1 MKKLLALM
9 LSVAMVFTMGTSV
22 FAYTD
27 VEEGTYV
34 SEAVTVLSNLGILD
48 GYEDGSFK
56 PEATVT
62 RAEMAKIVCETL
74 GYDSMGTSKTLF
86 DDVSPKHWA
95 GGYISTAYGLG
106 IINGYGDG
114 KFGPED
120 TVTYEQAVKMVVCAL
135 GYEPMAADRGGWSA
149 GYTSVAAN
157 IGLTKGMSSS
167 ARGDIT
173 VLIYNALTTPVMEQT
188 SYGSDARYEV
198 LDGAGNKEYKTILTK
213 RDIYIATGIVG
224 DTFEKD
230 EINFKVTR
238 DSKDG
243 EFKADKT
250 ITFLIGDSDIA
261 DYTHQEVEVYVTED
275 DGEYTALAVKA
286 AKKTETFVLVS
297 DDVTDVDGNKI
308 TYYVDSLNSSR
319 TKTLTIDK
327 GATVEYNKTVLFD
340 IDNVTDEKVAADVV
354 DTKITA
360 KDKDGKDY
368 RVEDIEITLIE
379 NDGDSSY
386 DVVVMTE
393 YTSAVIELVDA
404 DRDKMSFGTHNI
416 TFDFDEEDNTYIFV
430 DEKGNELTL
439 DDFAE
444 DDVIAYVA
452 NNAKVKEATYV
463 KIIKLSDSV
472 ITGKIDSVHSGDKVV
487 TIDDEDYEVVS
498 TIWNEKIFAPGTEGT
513 FYIGI
518 TGKIVHYDDSTVK
531 SNYGYILASGID
543 KDGFDDEVVIKM
555 LTADGVDTYY
565 LTDKVEAAYVTKVG
579 SKGVVTWNNGAAVE
593 AKRFVEYKL
602 NSKGLISSLEWN
614 VDSMVDYGL
623 NGTYNADTEILDG
636 NFVDKNTLVFV
647 IGEDYEVD
655 ECYAT
660 DMRYFVDEGTYKGA
674 VYTED
679 SDTEVVIVRYSDT
692 AYSSEMGFAIVT
704 GTSHMVDEDKNE
716 VFAVDYVQN
725 EIEDTIYFEEGEVI
739 ESDFTVGT
747 AFVFNIGSDNYV
759 NKYEVI
765 AKVKDK
771 DYVFVDKDNK
781 AIEAGTIT
789 GPGKDVKV
797 VFGTIDNIDRKT
809 NSRGEVIT
817 IGTDSYVITSKT
829 NKYTYDI
836 ERYKNKIEIED
847 FLAGDAYYKETEKN
861 DEATTTYV
869 TPVMLKL
876 VDGVV
881 VDIYTI
887 SSRIKTVTPNV
898 AD

>member
-9 LSVAMVFTMGTSV
+9 LSAVMVFTMGTSV

-86 DDVSPKHWA
+86 DDVDPKHWA
-95 GGYISTAYGLG
+95 GGYISTAYSFG
-106 IINGYGDG
+106 IINGYDNG

-120 TVTYEQAVKMVVCAL
+120 TVTYEQAVKMIVCAL
-135 GYEPMAADRGGWSA
+135 GYEPMATSKGGWPA
-149 GYTSVAAN
+149 GYTSVAAS

-167 ARGDIT
+167 ARGDIA
-173 VLIYNALTTPVMEQT
+173 VLMYNALTTPVMEQT

-213 RDIYIATGIVG
+213 QDIYVATGIVG
-224 DTFEKD
+224 DTFNKD
-230 EINFKVTR
+230 EIKFEVTR

-250 ITFLIGDSDIA
+250 VTFLIGDSDIA
-261 DYTHQEVEVYVTED
+261 NYTHQEVEVYVAED
-275 DGEYTALAVKA
+275 DGEYTVLAVKA
-286 AKKTETFVLVS
+286 AKKTETFTLVS
-297 DDVTDVDGNKI
+297 DDIKPVTSNRI
-308 TYYVDSLNSSR
+308 TYYVDSVNSSK
-319 TKTLTIDK
+319 TKTITIDAK
-327 GATVEYNKTVLFD
+327 PVVEFNKATR
-340 IDNVTDEKVAADVV
+340 
-354 DTKITA
+354 
-360 KDKDGKDY
+360 DKDGNDFDFDY
-368 RVEDIEITLIE
+368 FANKVKEDDIEVVFIE

-386 DVVVMTE
+386 DVIIMTQ
-393 YTSAVIELVDA
+393 YTSAVVTLVDA
-404 DRDKMSFGTHNI
+404 NRDKMSFGSENI

-439 DDFAE
+439 NDFAE

-452 NNAKVKEATYV
+452 NNTKVKEATYV

-472 ITGKIDSVHSGDKVV
+472 ITGKIDSVHSGDDKVV

-498 TIWNEKIFAPGTEGT
+498 AIWNEKIFAPGTEGT

-579 SKGVVTWNNGAAVE
+579 SDGVVTWNNGAAVE

-614 VDSMVDYGL
+614 VDSMKDYGL
-623 NGTYNADTEILDG
+623 DGTYNADTEILDG

-647 IGEDYEVD
+647 IGKDYEVD

-725 EIEDTIYFEEGEVI
+725 EKEDTIYFEEGDVDED
-739 ESDFTVGT
+739 DFTTGTVFIFNVGKDGFVSKHEIIASVDKY
-747 AFVFNIGSDNYV
+747 AFVKGTTENI
-759 NKYEVI
+759 
-765 AKVKDK
+765 
-771 DYVFVDKDNK
+771 
-781 AIEAGTIT
+781 
-789 GPGKDVKV
+789 GKDVKV
-797 VFGTIDNIDRKT
+797 VFGTIDNTSRKT
-809 NSRGEVIT
+809 NSRGELIT
-817 IGTDSYVITSKT
+817 IGSNTYVITSST
-829 NKYTYDI
+829 NKYTYDSG
-836 ERYKNKIEIED
+836 RYKDKIETED
-847 FLAGDAYYKETEKN
+847 FLSGNAYYGGT
-861 DEATTTYV
+861 

-887 SSRIKTVTPNV
+887 SP
-898 AD
+898 ADVD

>member
-135 GYEPMAADRGGWSA
+135 GYEPMAANKGGWPA
-149 GYTSVAAN
+149 GYTSVAAS

-167 ARGDIT
+167 ARGDIA
-173 VLIYNALTTPVMEQT
+173 VLMYNALTTPVMEQT

-213 RDIYIATGIVG
+213 QDIYVATGIVG
-224 DTFEKD
+224 DTFNKN
-230 EINFKVTR
+230 EIKFEVTR

-250 ITFLIGDSDIA
+250 VTFLIGDSDIA
-261 DYTHQEVEVYVTED
+261 NYTHQEVEVYVAED
-275 DGEYTALAVKA
+275 DGEYTVLAVKA
-286 AKKTETFVLVS
+286 AKKTETFTLVS
-297 DDVTDVDGNKI
+297 DDIKPVTSNRI
-308 TYYVDSLNSSR
+308 TYYVDSVNSSK
-319 TKTLTIDK
+319 TKTITIDAK
-327 GATVEYNKTVLFD
+327 PVVEFNKATR
-340 IDNVTDEKVAADVV
+340 
-354 DTKITA
+354 
-360 KDKDGKDY
+360 DKDGNDFDFDY
-368 RVEDIEITLIE
+368 FANKVKEDDIEVVFIE

-386 DVVVMTE
+386 DVIIMTQ
-393 YTSAVIELVDA
+393 YTSAVVTLVDA
-404 DRDKMSFGTHNI
+404 NRDKMSFGSENI

-439 DDFAE
+439 NDFAE

-452 NNAKVKEATYV
+452 NNTKVKEATYV

-472 ITGKIDSVHSGDKVV
+472 ITGKIDSVHSGDKIV

-579 SKGVVTWNNGAAVE
+579 SNGVVTWNNGAAVE

-614 VDSMVDYGL
+614 VDSMKDYGL

-679 SDTEVVIVRYSDT
+679 SDTEVVIIRYSDT

-725 EIEDTIYFEEGEVI
+725 EKEDTIYFEEGDVDED
-739 ESDFTVGT
+739 DFTTGTVFIFNVGKDGFVSKYEIIASVDKY
-747 AFVFNIGSDNYV
+747 AFVKGTTENI
-759 NKYEVI
+759 
-765 AKVKDK
+765 
-771 DYVFVDKDNK
+771 
-781 AIEAGTIT
+781 
-789 GPGKDVKV
+789 GKDVKV
-797 VFGTIDNIDRKT
+797 VFGTIDNTSRKT
-809 NSRGEVIT
+809 NSRGELIT
-817 IGTDSYVITSKT
+817 IGDSTYVITSST
-829 NKYTYDI
+829 NKYTYDSG
-836 ERYKNKIEIED
+836 RYKDKIETED
-847 FLAGDAYYKETEKN
+847 FLSGNAYYGGT
-861 DEATTTYV
+861 

-887 SSRIKTVTPNV
+887 SP
-898 AD
+898 ADVD

>member
-9 LSVAMVFTMGTSV
+9 LSVAMVLTMGTSV
-22 FAYTD
+22 MAYSD
-27 VEEGTYV
+27 VEKGTYV
-34 SEAVTVLSNLGILD
+34 SEAVTVLSNLDILN
-48 GYEDGSFK
+48 GYEDGTFK
-56 PEATVT
+56 PEATIT

-74 GYDSMGTSKTLF
+74 GYYGMGSDKTPF
-86 DDVSPKHWA
+86 DDVEPKHWA
-95 GGYISTAYGLG
+95 AGYINTAAGLG
-106 IINGYGDG
+106 IINGYGNG

-167 ARGDIT
+167 ARGDIA

-224 DTFEKD
+224 DTFNKD
-230 EINFKVTR
+230 EIKFEVTR

-243 EFKADKT
+243 EFEADKT
-250 ITFLIGDSDIA
+250 VTFLIGDSDIA
-261 DYTHQEVEVYVTED
+261 NYTHQEVEVYVAED
-275 DGEYTALAVKA
+275 DGEYTVLAVKA
-286 AKKTETFVLVS
+286 AKKTETFTLVS
-297 DDVTDVDGNKI
+297 DDIKPVTSNRI
-308 TYYVDSLNSSR
+308 TYYVDSVNSSK
-319 TKTLTIDK
+319 TKTI
-327 GATVEYNKTVLFD
+327 TVDAKPVVEFNKT
-340 IDNVTDEKVAADVV
+340 TR
-354 DTKITA
+354 
-360 KDKDGKDY
+360 DKDGKDLDFDY
-368 RVEDIEITLIE
+368 FANKVKEDDIEVVFIE

-386 DVVVMTE
+386 DVIIMTQ
-393 YTSAVIELVDA
+393 YTSAVVTLVDA
-404 DRDKMSFGTHNI
+404 NRDKMSFGSENI

-452 NNAKVKEATYV
+452 NNTKVKEATYV

-472 ITGKIDSVHSGDKVV
+472 ITGKIDSVYSGDNKIV

-579 SKGVVTWNNGAAVE
+579 NNGVVTWNNGAAVE

-614 VDSMVDYGL
+614 VDSMVGYGL

-725 EIEDTIYFEEGEVI
+725 EIEDTIYFEEGEVK

-747 AFVFNIGSDNYV
+747 VFVFNIGSDNYV
-759 NKYEVI
+759 NKYEII

-771 DYVFVDKDNK
+771 DYVFIDKYNE

-789 GPGKDVKV
+789 GPGKDVKI
-797 VFGTIDNIDRKT
+797 VFGTIDNIERKT

-817 IGTDSYVITSKT
+817 IGTASYVITSKT

-836 ERYKNKIEIED
+836 ERYKNKIEVED
-847 FLAGDAYYKETEKN
+847 FLAGDAYYKETEKT
-861 DEATTTYV
+861 DEATITYV

-898 AD
+898 AE